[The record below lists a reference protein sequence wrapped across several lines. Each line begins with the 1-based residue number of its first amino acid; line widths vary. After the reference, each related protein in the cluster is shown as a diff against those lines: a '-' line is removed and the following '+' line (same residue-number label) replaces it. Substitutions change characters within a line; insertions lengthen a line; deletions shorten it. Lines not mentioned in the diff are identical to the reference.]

1 MRSWGSPW
9 GSGHGTSFGGGGSS
23 LLDNYWSE
31 RWRLRREMVER
42 EPVTELGA
50 FSSDGAV
57 ATEWAKALV
66 DLQDAEVYLRFVR
79 QIDRL
84 AQLARRLSAADKDE

>member
-1 MRSWGSPW
+1 MDAQLGFSLGIRTWDVI
-9 GSGHGTSFGGGGSS
+9 GGGGSS

-42 EPVTELGA
+42 EPVTDLGA

-57 ATEWAKALV
+57 ATEWAKALE
-66 DLQDAEVYLRFVR
+66 DLQGAEAVR
-79 QIDRL
+79 
-84 AQLARRLSAADKDE
+84 RRSRPRA